1 MRLFSL
7 VAAAVLGMV
16 AAPTLAAEMEWKK
29 VDAILGRAPAQSG
42 EVHRYA
48 FPRSD
53 LTVTL
58 DGVTLKPAFALGGW
72 LAFMPMGEVATIMG
86 DLVLTEAEVNPVMT
100 KMLADGLEVTA
111 VHNHFLRAS
120 PPTFYIHVGG
130 HGDPV
135 KMAETIRAALAL
147 SKTPLELPAP
157 AGSAPAALDLD
168 TAKLDEA
175 IGVKG
180 RVNGGVYQFGVPRA
194 DTVAESGMAVPAIM
208 GAVNVINFQ
217 PTGGGK
223 AAIAGDIIVL
233 GKEVTPL
240 ISTLRANGIEVTAI
254 HNHMLGE
261 EPRTFY
267 VHFWANDDA
276 VKLAN
281 GLRAA
286 LEKTNVSAKPKT

>member
-1 MRLFSL
+1 MRRFSL
-7 VAAAVLGMV
+7 VAGAVLGI
-16 AAPTLAAEMEWKK
+16 AAVPALAAEMEWKK

-48 FPRSD
+48 FPRGD
-53 LTVTL
+53 LAVTH

-72 LAFMPMGEVATIMG
+72 LAFMAMGDGATVMG

-100 KMLADGLEVTA
+100 ALLANGMEVTA

-135 KMAETIRAALAL
+135 KMAETIRAALAM
-147 SKTPLELPAP
+147 SKTPLELAPPA
-157 AGSAPAALDLD
+157 AGAPAALDLD
-168 TAKLDEA
+168 TTKLDEA

-194 DTVAESGMAVPAIM
+194 DTVTEGGMAVPAIM
-208 GAVNVINFQ
+208 GAVNVLNFQ

-240 ISTLRANGIEVTAI
+240 VSTLRANGIEVTAI
-254 HNHMLGE
+254 HNHMLG
-261 EPRTFY
+261 
-267 VHFWANDDA
+267 D
-276 VKLAN
+276 
-281 GLRAA
+281 
-286 LEKTNVSAKPKT
+286 